1 MKNKSSFEDNEYAT
15 FDPNMKVSENPAP
28 KKMALATAFLE
39 EYVKAQKERKTK
51 KGKKQVTS
59 SKLSTLQKE
68 LLDFYSFEPSEKQME
83 QLKAYMNILLIENSP
98 QSKVELIGHPA
109 A

>member
-1 MKNKSSFEDNEYAT
+1 MKNKLSLTENEHGT
-15 FDPNMKVSENPAP
+15 FNPNMKVSKNPAP

-39 EYVKAQKERKTK
+39 EYVAAQKEIKTK
-51 KGKKQVTS
+51 GGKKQVTA

-68 LLDFYSFEPSEKQME
+68 LLDFYCFEPSEKQME
-83 QLKAYMNILLIENSP
+83 QLKAYMNLLLIENSP
-98 QSKVELIGHPA
+98 QSKVEQIGHTA